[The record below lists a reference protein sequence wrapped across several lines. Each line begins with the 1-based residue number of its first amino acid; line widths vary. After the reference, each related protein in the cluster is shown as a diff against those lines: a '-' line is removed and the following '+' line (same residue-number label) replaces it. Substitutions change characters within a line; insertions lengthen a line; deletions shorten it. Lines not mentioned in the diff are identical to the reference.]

1 MFFTLMLRSWHQPG
15 SDGFMPRHS
24 GTTDVHDKNVTQ
36 LSSSIFKTSV
46 GDQEK
51 NDFASQLLQ
60 ASAGA
65 CAGIIAMSATYP
77 MDMYHF
83 EQQMYVN
90 QTSDEWK
97 RVVKKPSTYTYTSGR
112 LQKRSTDG
120 SIRIWDSDKGTCE
133 TTLNGHKGATS
144 AFVGFDQD
152 KAAPSTST
160 SFLETG
166 RPHNL
171 NTNKAVSNRDVHGL
185 CSELSSVNVNSNL
198 KDSYFTQDSDKLL
211 FSPNSIN
218 SSLGKHFPQDS
229 EYCKD
234 HSTTPAFWED
244 IIVDDMLNKDFDQQQ
259 FCKGTNNLASGHHS
273 PHYLQNPNQSNHEL
287 KHQNQICNQNHL
299 RKQAIW
305 DPKQL
310 PTYLAA
316 AEWQNRHAA
325 LVALAQIAEGC
336 SKVMVKKFGA
346 SGGYGLCSRSLV
358 DVITNLISLIAAL
371 LANYFDDRMDP
382 VGAIIRALYIIRT
395 WSMTVLENVN
405 SLVGRSAA
413 PEYLQKLTYLCWNH
427 HKAVRHID
435 TVRAYTF
442 GSHYFVEVDIVLPAG
457 MPLQEAH
464 DIGESLQEKLELLP
478 EIERAFV
485 HLDYEYSHKSE
496 HAQAHS

>member
-1 MFFTLMLRSWHQPG
+1 
-15 SDGFMPRHS
+15 
-24 GTTDVHDKNVTQ
+24 
-36 LSSSIFKTSV
+36 
-46 GDQEK
+46 
-51 NDFASQLLQ
+51 
-60 ASAGA
+60 
-65 CAGIIAMSATYP
+65 
-77 MDMYHF
+77 
-83 EQQMYVN
+83 MYVN

-112 LQKRSTDG
+112 LQKRNTDG

-133 TTLNGHKGATS
+133 TTLNGHKGAVTTLRYNKVGLLLASGSKDNDVVGETGLFRLRGHRDQVKDVVFIGSGKSYSQTS

-259 FCKGTNNLASGHHS
+259 FWKGTNNLASGHHS

-346 SGGYGLCSRSLV
+346 SGGYGVLPALAAAMGDFQRPHECWVMGIMLSV
-358 DVITNLISLIAAL
+358 DFGEIHADDLFLIAAL

>member
-1 MFFTLMLRSWHQPG
+1 
-15 SDGFMPRHS
+15 
-24 GTTDVHDKNVTQ
+24 
-36 LSSSIFKTSV
+36 
-46 GDQEK
+46 
-51 NDFASQLLQ
+51 
-60 ASAGA
+60 
-65 CAGIIAMSATYP
+65 
-77 MDMYHF
+77 
-83 EQQMYVN
+83 MYVN

-133 TTLNGHKGATS
+133 TTLNGHKGAVTTLRYNKVGLLLASGSKDNDVVGETGLFRLRALNKHHIGGSSQTS

-299 RKQAIW
+299 RKQA
-305 DPKQL
+305 
-310 PTYLAA
+310 
-316 AEWQNRHAA
+316 EWQNRHAA

-336 SKVMVKKFGA
+336 SKVMVKIFGA
-346 SGGYGLCSRSLV
+346 SGGYGVVPAL
-358 DVITNLISLIAAL
+358 AA
-371 LANYFDDRMDP
+371 AMGDFQRP
-382 VGAIIRALYIIRT
+382 HV
-395 WSMTVLENVN
+395 
-405 SLVGRSAA
+405 
-413 PEYLQKLTYLCWNH
+413 
-427 HKAVRHID
+427 
-435 TVRAYTF
+435 
-442 GSHYFVEVDIVLPAG
+442 
-457 MPLQEAH
+457 
-464 DIGESLQEKLELLP
+464 
-478 EIERAFV
+478 
-485 HLDYEYSHKSE
+485 
-496 HAQAHS
+496 